1 MQALHF
7 PAYPIKLKTVNQ
19 QTQIFDEVRKKWL
32 KWTPE
37 EWVRQHMIHF
47 LHQEYDYPLSL
58 MAVEKKINFNTM
70 DRRPDLV
77 CFNTNS
83 SPVLIAECKAP
94 EIKLDQKTL
103 DQIARYNMVLQV
115 PALFITNGIQ
125 HYCLV
130 LNDQKQYEYVNS
142 VPHFSNL

>member
-1 MQALHF
+1 MQALQF

-19 QTQIFDEVRKKWL
+19 QTQIFDEVRKNWF

-47 LHQEYDYPLSL
+47 LNQEHRYPLNL
-58 MAVEKKINFNTM
+58 MAVEKKITFNTM
-70 DRRPDLV
+70 ERRPDLV
-77 CFNTNS
+77 CFGTNS
-83 SPVLIAECKAP
+83 TPVLVAECKAP
-94 EIKLDQKTL
+94 KIKLNQKAL

-115 PALFITNGIQ
+115 PILFVTNGIQ

-130 LNDQKQYEYVNS
+130 WNNNKQYEYVNS
-142 VPHFSNL
+142 VPDFSNL

>member
-1 MQALHF
+1 
-7 PAYPIKLKTVNQ
+7 
-19 QTQIFDEVRKKWL
+19 
-32 KWTPE
+32 
-37 EWVRQHMIHF
+37 MIHF
-47 LHQEYDYPLSL
+47 LHQEHGYPLSL

-77 CFNTNS
+77 CFNTHS
-83 SPVLIAECKAP
+83 SPILIAECKAP

-103 DQIARYNMVLQV
+103 DQIARYNMMLQV

-130 LNDQKQYEYVNS
+130 LNGEEQYEYVNS
-142 VPHFSNL
+142 VPHFSDL